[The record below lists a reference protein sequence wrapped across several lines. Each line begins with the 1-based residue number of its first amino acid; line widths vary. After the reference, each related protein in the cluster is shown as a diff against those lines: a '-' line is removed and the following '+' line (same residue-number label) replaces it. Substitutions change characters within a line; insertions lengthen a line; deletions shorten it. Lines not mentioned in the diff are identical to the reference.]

1 MKPAKATVKNE
12 QVSFALKE
20 QETGVVLDGVIKRAK
35 ENVFAH
41 IRQSTDIVLVTS
53 NNRDGKTAFIA
64 ELSKEIDSEIRSLS
78 LHSDDLLNASNK
90 NEASNDVDFSLISAI
105 IYESIN
111 LNEYLLISIDD
122 ADKLPIDN
130 FNDLVTLALSTNSKK
145 NNIIF
150 LFAGGPDLL
159 SQIEQISNIRRLSIA
174 HCTLDELMFE
184 DLVEFIDLRQ
194 NNLPDDQQ
202 YNFDEQALKTIV
214 THASGSLFKAAVLLE
229 WCREYSNFNQNQ
241 EISAGTVS
249 QLLSVLLNKSQ
260 VDGVNLFATYPTSD
274 FDFSSSV
281 GNIGNQPSAKKK
293 STEPKRAKTRRTNQK
308 KSSQESQNIEIKIVS
323 DKSSENKPNVYERI
337 MADASEEELI
347 SESLASSESDEVETQ
362 FIEIPKEESTD
373 DSSSPSDPVE
383 IETKLEDLILEEQ
396 PLEKHE
402 FNEEK
407 ITNITIEASN
417 IDNLT
422 SKEVDSAHEESKP
435 LYIENTDL
443 SLTRL
448 VPKQGSKSGTLSS
461 LQWTFIILII
471 GAILFYGGIM
481 FIASNGNIENVS
493 TTEAVIS
500 EPLTLES
507 SSNINEGDGDSV
519 NETLSTMPVPD
530 EAPIDPIEKNISAN
544 TPSVSD
550 RIKSFFASLASDNTE
565 QQTSVV
571 VNSSAD
577 FDVPSVAPSGGT
589 IMGQKESTIQALLS
603 LAKLQM
609 ESKKLTSPPS
619 DNALDTYRMVLQ
631 LDPTNDA
638 ATSGV
643 ESIRVR
649 YLIWAEQQAMAGN
662 SGQAKF
668 YLERAMEMSTD
679 SQ

>member
-1 MKPAKATVKNE
+1 MKPAKATVNNE
-12 QVSFALKE
+12 EVSFALKE
-20 QETGVVLDGVIKRAK
+20 QETGIVLDSVIKRAK
-35 ENVFAH
+35 ENVFTH
-41 IRQSTDIVLVTS
+41 IRQSTDVVLVTS

-194 NNLPDDQQ
+194 NKLPNDQQ

-249 QLLSVLLNKSQ
+249 QLLSILLNKSQ

-274 FDFSSSV
+274 FDFSSPV
-281 GNIGNQPSAKKK
+281 GNVSKQRSTQKK
-293 STEPKRAKTRRTNQK
+293 STKPKRSKTRRTNPK
-308 KSSQESQNIEIKIVS
+308 KSSQESQNIEIKVVS

-347 SESLASSESDEVETQ
+347 SESLTSSEFDEVETQ
-362 FIEIPKEESTD
+362 FIEIPQEESTAESS
-373 DSSSPSDPVE
+373 DSGVLDEVE
-383 IETKLEDLILEEQ
+383 TQIEDLILEEQ
-396 PLEKHE
+396 PLTKHE
-402 FNEEK
+402 SIDEK
-407 ITNITIEASN
+407 ITSITLEEPNKVNSTTN
-417 IDNLT
+417 
-422 SKEVDSAHEESKP
+422 EVDSAHEETKP

-448 VPKQGSKSGTLSS
+448 VPKKGSKSGTLSS

-481 FIASNGNIENVS
+481 FIASNGNIENIS

-500 EPLTLES
+500 EPLPLES
-507 SSNINEGDGDSV
+507 SSNINESDGNTV
-519 NETLSTMPVPD
+519 NETLSTMVVPD
-530 EAPIDPIEKNISAN
+530 EVPIDPIDKNISDK

-550 RIKSFFASLASDNTE
+550 RIKSFFSSLASDNTE
-565 QQTSVV
+565 EKTSVV
-571 VNSSAD
+571 ENNSAE
-577 FDVPSVAPSGGT
+577 FDVPAVAPSGGT
-589 IMGQKESTIQALLS
+589 VVEQKESTIQALLS

-631 LDPTNDA
+631 FDPTNDA

-668 YLERAMEMSTD
+668 YLERAMEMSSD

>member
-1 MKPAKATVKNE
+1 MKPAKATVNNE
-12 QVSFALKE
+12 EVSFALKE

-35 ENVFAH
+35 ENVFTH

-260 VDGVNLFATYPTSD
+260 VDGVNLFATYPTAD

-281 GNIGNQPSAKKK
+281 DEVSKQKSTKKK
-293 STEPKRAKTRRTNQK
+293 SVKPKRSSTRKAKSK
-308 KSSQESQNIEIKIVS
+308 KPIQDSENIEIKLVS
-323 DKSSENKPNVYERI
+323 NKSSENKPNVYERI

-347 SESLASSESDEVETQ
+347 SESPASSEADEVETQ
-362 FIEIPKEESTD
+362 FIEIPKEESTT
-373 DSSSPSDPVE
+373 DSSSSSDPDE
-383 IETKLEDLILEEQ
+383 IETKLEDLILQEQ

-402 FNEEK
+402 FNEDK
-407 ITNITIEASN
+407 ITSITIEEPN
-417 IDNLT
+417 IEKST
-422 SKEVDSAHEESKP
+422 SDEVDLTHEETIP

-448 VPKQGSKSGTLSS
+448 VPKQGSNSGTLSS

-481 FIASNGNIENVS
+481 FIASNGGVDNMLSTDVVVS
-493 TTEAVIS
+493 ELL
-500 EPLTLES
+500 PLES
-507 SSNINEGDGDSV
+507 SSNIIEGNENTEN
-519 NETLSTMPVPD
+519 NEQSTLVIPD
-530 EAPIDPIEKNISAN
+530 EAPIDPLEKNIN
-544 TPSVSD
+544 TDTLSVTD
-550 RIKSFFASLASDNTE
+550 RIKSFFSSLASDNTDE
-565 QQTSVV
+565 QTSVIE
-571 VNSSAD
+571 NNSAD
-577 FDVPSVAPSGGT
+577 FDVPAVAPRGDT
-589 IMGQKESTIQALLS
+589 VVQQKESTIQALLS

-609 ESKKLTSPPS
+609 ENKKLTSPPS

-631 LDPTNDA
+631 FDPNNDA
-638 ATSGV
+638 AISGV

-649 YLIWAEQQAMAGN
+649 YLIWAEQQAIAGN